1 MGGTRPLLLGDYMAS
16 DIDVINSAL
25 SKLGE
30 QPILAVGEA
39 SPAGRISGRTYD
51 DIRDALLREFPW
63 NFATKRASLAANV
76 VAPVWGFARKFVLP
90 ADNLRLIEINNSG
103 DQEWRNESGTI
114 VTDMTAP
121 LEIRYV
127 ARVPVD
133 SMDSTFREA
142 LAARLA
148 MEWAEPLA
156 QTSTVVN
163 SMAAFYRNKLQVA
176 RVADGQEDRLQII
189 DAPDFIDSRF

>member
-1 MGGTRPLLLGDYMAS
+1 MAS
-16 DIDVINSAL
+16 DTDVVNSAL

-30 QPILAVGEA
+30 RPILTIGEA
-39 SPAGRISGRTYD
+39 SPAGRIAGRTYN

-63 NFATKRASLAANV
+63 NFATKRASLAASAA
-76 VAPVWGFARKFVLP
+76 APVWGFARKFVLP
-90 ADNLRLIEINNSG
+90 ADNLRLIEIKNSG
-103 DQEWRNESGTI
+103 DQEWRNEGGAI

-133 SMDSTFREA
+133 SMDSAFRDA

-156 QTSTVVN
+156 QTTTVVN
-163 SMAAFYRNKLQVA
+163 SMAAFYKNKLQVA
-176 RVADGQEDRLQII
+176 RVADGQEDRQRVI
-189 DAPDFIDSRF
+189 DAPGFIEARWS